1 MNYIKLMRPKHYMKN
16 FLVFLPLLFSGN
28 FFDKSNIITCL
39 LGFVCFSFLAST
51 IYIINDIRDKDKDK
65 KHKTKCNRPIASGK
79 ISVKNAII
87 FDILLIIIIAF
98 VCMFGKF
105 NLLSICLVIL
115 YFIINLVY
123 SFGAKN
129 VPILDIVILVSGF
142 FIRVL
147 FGATLLNIT
156 VSNWLYLT
164 VIAISFYLGLGKRRN
179 EIIKSGAKSRKV
191 LEYYNKDF
199 LDKNMYMC
207 LTMAIVFYSL
217 WTTDSAVVLKN
228 NNLLIWTVPI
238 VIIIAMKYSMNIEG
252 NSDGD
257 PVEVIMK
264 DKILILLGL
273 IYVISLFVILYLV

>member
-39 LGFVCFSFLAST
+39 LGFVCFSLLAST

>member
-1 MNYIKLMRPKHYMKN
+1 MNYIKLMRPKHYIKN
-16 FLVFLPLLFSGN
+16 FLIFLPLLFSGI
-28 FFDKSNIITCL
+28 FFDENNILTCL
-39 LGFVCFSFLAST
+39 LGFICFSLISST
-51 IYIINDIRDKDKDK
+51 IYIINDIMDKDKDK
-65 KHKTKCNRPIASGK
+65 KHKTKCARPIASGK

-87 FDILLIIIIAF
+87 FDILLIIIVALI
-98 VCMFGKF
+98 CILGKF
-105 NLLSICLVIL
+105 NILSVCLILL
-115 YFIINLVY
+115 YFVLNLIY

-129 VPILDIVILVSGF
+129 IPILDIVILVSGF

-147 FGATLLNIT
+147 FGATLLNIS

-164 VIAISFYLGLGKRRN
+164 VIAVSFYLGLGKRRN
-179 EIIKSGAKSRKV
+179 EMIKSGVKSRKV
-191 LEYYNKDF
+191 LEYYNKEF

-207 LTMAIVFYSL
+207 LAMTIVFYSL

-228 NNLLIWTVPI
+228 NNLLIWTVPMII
-238 VIIIAMKYSMNIEG
+238 VIAMRYSMNIEG

>member
-39 LGFVCFSFLAST
+39 LGFVCFSLLAST

-79 ISVKNAII
+79 IPVKNAII

-98 VCMFGKF
+98 ICMFGKF

-115 YFIINLVY
+115 YFIINLIY

-217 WTTDSAVVLKN
+217 WATDSAVVLKN

-273 IYVISLFVILYLV
+273 IYVVSLFVILYLV

>member
-39 LGFVCFSFLAST
+39 LGFVCFSLLAST

-87 FDILLIIIIAF
+87 FDILLIIVIAF
-98 VCMFGKF
+98 ICMFGKF

-115 YFIINLVY
+115 YFIINLIY

-191 LEYYNKDF
+191 LEYYNKEF

-238 VIIIAMKYSMNIEG
+238 VIIIAMMLC
-252 NSDGD
+252 
-257 PVEVIMK
+257 VI
-264 DKILILLGL
+264 
-273 IYVISLFVILYLV
+273 Y

>member
-1 MNYIKLMRPKHYMKN
+1 MNSIKLMRPKHYIKN
-16 FLVFLPLLFSGN
+16 FLIFLPLLFSGI
-28 FFDKSNIITCL
+28 FFDENNILTCL
-39 LGFVCFSFLAST
+39 LGFICFSLISST
-51 IYIINDIRDKDKDK
+51 IYIINDIMDKDKDK
-65 KHKTKCNRPIASGK
+65 KHKTKCARPIASGK

-87 FDILLIIIIAF
+87 FDILLIVIVALICIL
-98 VCMFGKF
+98 GKF
-105 NLLSICLVIL
+105 NILSICLILL
-115 YFIINLVY
+115 YFVLNLIY

-129 VPILDIVILVSGF
+129 IPILDIVILVSGF

-147 FGATLLNIT
+147 FGATLLNIS

-164 VIAISFYLGLGKRRN
+164 VIAVSFYLGLGKRRN
-179 EIIKSGAKSRKV
+179 EIIKSGVKSRKV

-207 LTMAIVFYSL
+207 LAMTIVFYSL

-228 NNLLIWTVPI
+228 NNLLIWTVPMII
-238 VIIIAMKYSMNIEG
+238 VIAMKYSMNIEG

-264 DKILILLGL
+264 DKVLIFLGL
-273 IYVISLFVILYLV
+273 IYVISLFIILYLV